1 MERNNMTPREE
12 YEQLKLSGYFGEWFP
27 TYTWNWEDDCVPFLK
42 WKGIINDDMSSVEK
56 LEIVFQHKTQEEIQA
71 DWDEIIESTK
81 GIKCDWLDM
90 GEAIEHTIQ
99 EQFDELP
106 SVPQTIYEALYCC
119 DIHDSSYAT
128 LSTHRT
134 RKGAEEAIE
143 NHKQKI
149 KAEFD
154 EIYHNSEYPVDMT
167 VEMKYD
173 DNQAWTIRETE
184 LLD

>member
-1 MERNNMTPREE
+1 MSVFEEADSLLPREE

-27 TYTWNWEDDCVPFLK
+27 TYTWNWKDDCVPFLK
-42 WKGIINDDMSSVEK
+42 WKGIINDDMSPAEK
-56 LEIVFQHKTQEEIQA
+56 LEIVYQHKTQEEIQA
-71 DWDEIIESTK
+71 DWDEVIESTK
-81 GIKCDWLDM
+81 GMDWMKGYSTDN
-90 GEAIEHTIQ
+90 IVVDS
-99 EQFDELP
+99 QFDA
-106 SVPQTIYEALYCC
+106 QIIYEALYCC

-143 NHKQKI
+143 KHKQKI

-154 EIYHNSEYPVDMT
+154 DIYHNPEYPVNMI